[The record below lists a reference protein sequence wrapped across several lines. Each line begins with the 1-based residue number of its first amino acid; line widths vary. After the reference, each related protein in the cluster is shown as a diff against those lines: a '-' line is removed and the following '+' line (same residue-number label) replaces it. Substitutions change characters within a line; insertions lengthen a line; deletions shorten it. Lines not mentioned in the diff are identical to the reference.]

1 MKPKITD
8 KSFHFIRNGGELGE
22 LIKRFDWSKTPL
34 GPTEHWPKCLRLTLS
49 MILASKFPMFLWW
62 GKDLI
67 QFYNDAYRPSL
78 GNNGKHPLALGQK
91 AKDCWPE
98 IWDIIYPLIEQVR
111 NTGESTWSEDQL
123 VPIYRN
129 GKIEDVYWTFGY
141 SPIYGDAHQV
151 EGVLVVCTET
161 TEKVLTRMAVERS
174 EQHFRTMADNIPNLA
189 WMANDDGWIFWYN
202 KKWYDYTGTTPEQM
216 EGWGWQSVHHPQE
229 LPRVLIS
236 WKDSIATGQPFE
248 MVFPLKGTDG
258 RFRQFLT
265 RVLPVYNNE
274 GKIYQWF
281 GTNTD
286 ITIQTEAEQSLKE
299 SEQRFRTMAEATDVL
314 IATSDETSNA
324 TYFNKAWTDFTGRSL
339 QDLLNFGWADLIYA
353 EDRQAFIDL
362 YLNAFKK
369 QQTWNAELRVL
380 NKYGEY
386 RWLLATGPVR
396 HRPDGSF
403 AGYISSSVDITE
415 RKKAEKA
422 LRENEENLRNTILQ
436 APVAMCIL
444 RGPEYVVE
452 LANARMF
459 ELWGKTAEQVMHK
472 PIFEGLPEVKGQGFD
487 AMLEGVYKTG
497 ESFYAEGVP
506 AKLSRNGKIE
516 TVYINFVY
524 EAYHE
529 ADDTISGI
537 LTVAVDVTA
546 QVIARQKIE
555 EVVTERTKELA
566 NANKDLQKSNAEL
579 AQFAYIASHDL
590 QEPLRKISTFSQMLE
605 NSLGNKIDDHSRK
618 YLNKINYSSA
628 RMNDLIRDVLNYSE
642 LVKENEIFVEV
653 ELNKVLEN
661 IKTDYDLLIEQ
672 KEATIQ
678 CTDLPIVE
686 AIPLQMS
693 QLFGNLVGNA
703 LKFARKEVAPVITI
717 TASKLSKEELYKS
730 SLDQDLDYYKI
741 QITDN
746 GIGFKKEYANQ
757 IFNIFQRL
765 HRKSEY
771 AGTGIG
777 LAMCKKI
784 ALNHHGDINAAG
796 SNETGAVFN
805 VMLPVKHVP
814 K

>member
-34 GPTEHWPKCLRLTLS
+34 GSTEHWPKCLRLTLS

-369 QQTWNAELRVL
+369 QQPWNAELRVL

-487 AMLEGVYKTG
+487 ALLEGVYKTG
-497 ESFYAEGVP
+497 ETFYAEGVP

-672 KEATIQ
+672 
-678 CTDLPIVE
+678 
-686 AIPLQMS
+686 
-693 QLFGNLVGNA
+693 LFNA
-703 LKFARKEVAPVITI
+703 QIYP
-717 TASKLSKEELYKS
+717 
-730 SLDQDLDYYKI
+730 SLI
-741 QITDN
+741 RSFI
-746 GIGFKKEYANQ
+746 
-757 IFNIFQRL
+757 
-765 HRKSEY
+765 
-771 AGTGIG
+771 
-777 LAMCKKI
+777 LA
-784 ALNHHGDINAAG
+784 D
-796 SNETGAVFN
+796 E
-805 VMLPVKHVP
+805 
-814 K
+814 

>member
-1 MKPKITD
+1 MHFTSKIRELKPKITD

-34 GPTEHWPKCLRLTLS
+34 GSTEHWPKCLRLTLS

-369 QQTWNAELRVL
+369 QQPWNAELRVL

-396 HRPDGSF
+396 YRPDGSF

-422 LRENEENLRNTILQ
+422 LR
-436 APVAMCIL
+436 
-444 RGPEYVVE
+444 
-452 LANARMF
+452 
-459 ELWGKTAEQVMHK
+459 
-472 PIFEGLPEVKGQGFD
+472 
-487 AMLEGVYKTG
+487 
-497 ESFYAEGVP
+497 
-506 AKLSRNGKIE
+506 
-516 TVYINFVY
+516 
-524 EAYHE
+524 
-529 ADDTISGI
+529 
-537 LTVAVDVTA
+537 
-546 QVIARQKIE
+546 
-555 EVVTERTKELA
+555 
-566 NANKDLQKSNAEL
+566 
-579 AQFAYIASHDL
+579 
-590 QEPLRKISTFSQMLE
+590 
-605 NSLGNKIDDHSRK
+605 
-618 YLNKINYSSA
+618 
-628 RMNDLIRDVLNYSE
+628 
-642 LVKENEIFVEV
+642 
-653 ELNKVLEN
+653 
-661 IKTDYDLLIEQ
+661 
-672 KEATIQ
+672 
-678 CTDLPIVE
+678 
-686 AIPLQMS
+686 
-693 QLFGNLVGNA
+693 
-703 LKFARKEVAPVITI
+703 
-717 TASKLSKEELYKS
+717 
-730 SLDQDLDYYKI
+730 
-741 QITDN
+741 
-746 GIGFKKEYANQ
+746 
-757 IFNIFQRL
+757 
-765 HRKSEY
+765 
-771 AGTGIG
+771 
-777 LAMCKKI
+777 
-784 ALNHHGDINAAG
+784 
-796 SNETGAVFN
+796 
-805 VMLPVKHVP
+805 
-814 K
+814 